1 MTMQVKHKLTLLLIT
16 PLIIVLSL
24 AGLTNNSMNL
34 LATASQE
41 IIEEQLKP
49 ALLLNEIN
57 SVYSRDIIDLAHK
70 TRAQMLFWSE
80 ADENLKNA
88 TQRLD
93 NLWEHYL
100 SKNLTDEENTIIQ
113 QLYPPAQKQAKA
125 TIIKLQQYID
135 EQSSYSM
142 GNFVD
147 LELYADIEP
156 IISLIEELVLIKKVQ
171 AINTATAANDL
182 YQNRLNHLLT
192 ISGILILISAAIGL
206 WLMTSIQSHLKEMVR
221 AITEIEKNRDLS
233 ITSNIN
239 SNDEFGAMSRRF
251 NRMIATLSET
261 LKETQSAA
269 QLLNDNAET
278 LLNVNNSNKQQSDQQ
293 LSSLESAS
301 LSMNSMEQSGNIVL
315 ENIVRSNNVTI
326 DMQAI
331 TSDGVV
337 SVDETIK
344 AILNVST
351 IVKETSKSMEALLS
365 HNEQIGTVITV
376 IKKIAEQTN
385 LLALNAAI
393 EAARAGEQGR
403 GFAVVA
409 DEIRQLSIRTAS
421 STQEIQNIIQL
432 IQESTKASWALMQ
445 QGETATSTA
454 VEKAEKSGERITQ
467 ITHRFKTLDEVNR
480 YIKTASD
487 EQFITVEAMREE
499 IDHLVASSNEGLS
512 LSIEGVSAAHSIHST
527 VNDVTSRLGKFTVS

>member
-49 ALLLNEIN
+49 AFLLNEIN

-156 IISLIEELVLIKKVQ
+156 IISLIEELVLIKEVQ
-171 AINTATAANDL
+171 AINTATAANEL

-221 AITEIEKNRDLS
+221 AITEIEKNRNLS